1 MDEIESVRELVGEL
15 VLHIEADTQKDP
27 VIDNVTVWSNDCVK
41 NETVE
46 AVVLVVEGEG
56 EALEKTVNNVREE
69 TKEAEGFKVSETEVV
84 LLREET
90 KDGEDWGEVE
100 REMEGH
106 AVAETVTNAA
116 VSVASVVPEIEV
128 VEVVVWVGVVVI
140 QTEGVEEVLTEG
152 VSPIRKVGEMVVVVQ
167 CEALPRKVKD
177 TEGVWLTLEEKVA
190 GSIVRVTLCE
200 EDAQSEGEDERS
212 IESVTP

>member
-15 VLHIEADTQKDP
+15 VLHIEADTHEDS

-56 EALEKTVNNVREE
+56 EALEKTVIREE
-69 TKEAEGFKVSETEVV
+69 TTEAEGFKVSETEVV

-90 KDGEDWGEVE
+90 KDGEDWEEVE

-167 CEALPRKVKD
+167 CEALPR
-177 TEGVWLTLEEKVA
+177 
-190 GSIVRVTLCE
+190 
-200 EDAQSEGEDERS
+200 
-212 IESVTP
+212 